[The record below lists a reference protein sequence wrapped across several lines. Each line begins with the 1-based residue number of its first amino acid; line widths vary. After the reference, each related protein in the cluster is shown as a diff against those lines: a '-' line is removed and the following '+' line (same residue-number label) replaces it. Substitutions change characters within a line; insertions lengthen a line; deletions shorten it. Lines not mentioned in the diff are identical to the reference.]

1 VINRR
6 WSFNTMKKQIPNI
19 FTLLNLFFGC
29 IAIVFALQTENISI
43 YTNDEYSSSF
53 NIPESI
59 SYAALFLFAAA
70 IVDFLDGFVARL
82 FNASSDMGKQL
93 DSLADVVSFGVAP
106 GVILYQLLRM
116 SYMREETGLDTSVL
130 FLFPAFIYSCA
141 AAYRLAKFNLD
152 NSQAYGFKGLPTPA
166 AGLLVASFP
175 LILHYGS
182 GFKDINVWLTDNVND
197 WLISK
202 WVLYAIILLLSWLMV
217 SNLPL
222 MALKFKDF
230 KVKNNRPII
239 LLAAIAIISA
249 IALQWWA
256 VPIIFI
262 AYIIL
267 SLALK
272 NKTTS

>member
-1 VINRR
+1 
-6 WSFNTMKKQIPNI
+6 MKKQIPNI

-29 IAIVFALQTENISI
+29 IAIVFALQTQNVNIYMS
-43 YTNDEYSSSF
+43 DEFTSSF

-82 FNASSDMGKQL
+82 FKASSEMGKQL

-116 SYMREETGLDTSVL
+116 SYMRDENGLNTSVL
-130 FLFPAFIYSCA
+130 LLLPAFIYSCA

-152 NSQAYGFKGLPTPA
+152 DSQAYGFKGLPTPA
-166 AGLLVASFP
+166 AGLLIASFP
-175 LILHYGS
+175 LILHFGNS
-182 GFKDINVWLTDNVND
+182 FINVND
-197 WLISK
+197 WLINK
-202 WVLYAIILLLSWLMV
+202 WVLYGLIVFLSWIMV
-217 SNLPL
+217 SNIPL

-230 KVKNNRPII
+230 KPKNNIPVLI
-239 LLAAIAIISA
+239 LLIVALVTA
-249 IALQWWA
+249 IALQWLA

-272 NKTTS
+272 NKATS